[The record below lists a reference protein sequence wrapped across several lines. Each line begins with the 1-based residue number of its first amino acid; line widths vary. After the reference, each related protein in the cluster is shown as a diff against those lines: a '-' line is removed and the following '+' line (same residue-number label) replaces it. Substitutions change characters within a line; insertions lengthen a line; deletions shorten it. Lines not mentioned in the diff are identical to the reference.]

1 MKTSAW
7 NADQANGKTIFEQPS
22 DKEVV
27 MTNNMGI
34 NFTSSCPAPAAR
46 LMLTFDRT
54 KDGGYKK
61 RWPFRSRMAVATCV
75 AVLMAATAFGQ
86 NHSSQFM
93 EKVNATTPIHP
104 IPSAPKK
111 SYTAASVYASP
122 GLECKLY
129 PTGSAPSTGLTV
141 YTDDDGYA
149 RFHAVRAAAGDA
161 VHQLNM
167 DCTDSAGHSSSYS
180 VDLTSNDTFA
190 PRPLNLAN
198 ELGID
203 RPALK
208 GDPLSYTQSE
218 LIKAGYGVRPDPKKD
233 AAAYSRWLV
242 AASVSGRQLTAR
254 RPTPS
259 YSHTVYTA
267 TGRPWTGSVLTGAPL
282 YVYTEAQFNVP
293 FAIPGGD
300 ETGGATTGTKIA
312 IWNGLG
318 GFDGAGSGLIQ
329 GGVDIRTTPTLA
341 TYGTFREFCCGDNNY
356 YANGSGFTPNAGDQI
371 YSQQWYCDAYGNENL
386 NGGYGCSFLEDETLG
401 AVFSCVEA
409 NESPCS
415 SVAALPLCSV
425 SPGTLNCMTLGQS
438 AEFVIE
444 NITPELAAGWNK
456 ATTYTPGQI
465 VDYGD
470 EPYICL
476 GTNTNEAPP
485 NNPASWAFYP
495 PLTPFTDFT
504 PQVNMQGEA
513 FSLQKQTY
521 EAVNLDPVV
530 YLLTDFTNYT
540 SHMNVS
546 VSETSEYTY
555 FSVSQFKQ
563 VGGAALSWNVPCA
576 GVGGVCFPQPI
587 AVGPNAN
594 GSAIGDPWVL
604 GANKIGDDYG
614 IWHWE
619 NNTWVEKP
627 GAATQIA
634 VSPQGVAWVIDYL
647 GQIFYWNGSAFELAP
662 GGGCAISIG
671 VGPASGADPY
681 GTPWVIGCNGGED
694 TNGGIYQLQG
704 SSWVKQPGAA
714 TQIAVSPEGIPWVI
728 AAGGYVFHWNGSNW
742 TPVTGCA
749 TSIAVGPSTAP
760 RAGPYGDAWAI
771 GCGGNDI
778 YQFQNGTFWA
788 QIPGAAS
795 YISVSPDLGVP
806 WVVNSS
812 GQIFE

>member
-1 MKTSAW
+1 V
-7 NADQANGKTIFEQPS
+7 I
-22 DKEVV
+22 
-27 MTNNMGI
+27 
-34 NFTSSCPAPAAR
+34 
-46 LMLTFDRT
+46 
-54 KDGGYKK
+54 
-61 RWPFRSRMAVATCV
+61 RSV
-75 AVLMAATAFGQ
+75 
-86 NHSSQFM
+86 
-93 EKVNATTPIHP
+93 
-104 IPSAPKK
+104 IPSPNW
-111 SYTAASVYASP
+111 SRLAS
-122 GLECKLY
+122 L
-129 PTGSAPSTGLTV
+129 
-141 YTDDDGYA
+141 
-149 RFHAVRAAAGDA
+149 
-161 VHQLNM
+161 
-167 DCTDSAGHSSSYS
+167 
-180 VDLTSNDTFA
+180 
-190 PRPLNLAN
+190 
-198 ELGID
+198 
-203 RPALK
+203 
-208 GDPLSYTQSE
+208 
-218 LIKAGYGVRPDPKKD
+218 RPDPKND
-233 AAAYSRWLV
+233 SAAYSRWLA
-242 AASVSGRQLTAR
+242 AASVVGRMLETK
-254 RPTPS
+254 RPTS
-259 YSHTVYTA
+259 QSHTVYTSTA
-267 TGRPWTGSVLTGAPL
+267 PPWTGSVLTGAPQ
-282 YVYTEAQFNVP
+282 YDYTEAQFNVP

-300 ETGGATTGTKIA
+300 ETTTTGIA

-318 GFDGAGSGLIQ
+318 GFGTGSGLIQ
-329 GGVDIRTTPTLA
+329 GGVQIQTTPTTA
-341 TYGTFREFCCGDNNY
+341 IYFTWREYCCGDDNY
-356 YANGSGFTPNAGDQI
+356 QSNGGQFYTNPGDEI
-371 YSQQWYCDAYGNENL
+371 YSQQWYCDEYGNENL
-386 NGGYGCSFLEDETLG
+386 NGGYGCSFIEDETSGSVL
-401 AVFSCVEA
+401 SCVEA

-425 SPGTLNCMTLGQS
+425 SPGTRNCMTLGQA

-444 NITPELAAGWNK
+444 DQTPELQVGKTA
-456 ATTYTPGQI
+456 
-465 VDYGD
+465 
-470 EPYICL
+470 
-476 GTNTNEAPP
+476 
-485 NNPASWAFYP
+485 
-495 PLTPFTDFT
+495 FTDFT

-513 FSLQKQTY
+513 WSLSKKTY

-530 YLLTDFTNYT
+530 YLLENFTNST

-546 VSETSEYTY
+546 VSPTSEYTY
-555 FSVSQFKQ
+555 FSVSQWKQ

-576 GVGGVCFPQPI
+576 GVGGVCFSQPI

-647 GQIFYWNGSAFELAP
+647 GQIFYWNGSAFESAP

-671 VGPASGADPY
+671 VGPASGTDPY

-704 SSWVKQPGAA
+704 STWVKRPGAA

-728 AAGGYVFHWNGSNW
+728 SAGGNIFHWNGSNW
-742 TPVTGCA
+742 SPVSGCA
-749 TSIAVGPSTAP
+749 TSIAVGPATAP